1 MEKTWRWF
9 GKKDKITLDML
20 RQIGVEGIVTALH
33 DVPNGEIWTEEAIN
47 DLKTYI
53 ESYGLRWS
61 VVESLPVC
69 EAIKYAGPEREQLI
83 ENYKISLANLGKCGV
98 KTVCYNFM
106 PVIDWI
112 RTDLQHPW
120 ADEAI
125 KYAGPEREQLIENYK
140 ISLANLGKCG
150 VKTVCYNFMPVID
163 WIRTDLQHPW
173 ADGTSSLYFDRVRF
187 AYFDLRILQREGAEK
202 DYSAEELAKVTELD
216 KTITEA
222 EKDSLVDAIIVK
234 TQGFVNGN
242 IKEGDKNPVNIFRNL
257 LALYKGIDRDAL
269 RENMRYF
276 LAAIMPVCEEYG
288 VNMCVHP
295 DDPPFQVLGLPR
307 IVTNEE
313 DIAWFLN
320 AVDNPHNGLTFC
332 AGSLS
337 AGEHNDTRELA
348 RKFASRTHFVHLR
361 STAAMP
367 GGNFIESSHL
377 TGRGHLIDLIRIFEK
392 ENPNLPM
399 RVDHG
404 RMMLGDEDK
413 GYNPG
418 YSFHGRMLA
427 LAQVE
432 GMMAVVQDEMKQK
445 ETQA

>member
-1 MEKTWRWF
+1 MMEKTWRWF
-9 GKKDKITLDML
+9 GKKDKITLPML

-33 DVPNGEIWTEEAIN
+33 EVPNGEIWIVEAIN
-47 DLKTYI
+47 DLKSYI

-69 EAIKYAGPEREQLI
+69 EAIKYAGTEREQLI
-83 ENYKISLANLGKCGV
+83 ENYKVSLANLGKCGI

-112 RTDLQHPW
+112 RTDLQYPW
-120 ADEAI
+120 
-125 KYAGPEREQLIENYK
+125 P
-140 ISLANLGKCG
+140 
-150 VKTVCYNFMPVID
+150 
-163 WIRTDLQHPW
+163 
-173 ADGTSSLYFDRVRF
+173 DGTSSLYYDRIRF
-187 AYFDLRILQREGAEK
+187 AYFDIRILEREGAEK
-202 DYSAEELAKVTELD
+202 DYTEEELQKVAELD
-216 KTITEA
+216 KVITEA
-222 EKDSLVDAIIVK
+222 EKDALIDTIIVK

-242 IKEGDKNPVNIFRNL
+242 IKEGDKNPVSIFKRL
-257 LALYKGIDRDAL
+257 LALYKDINRDAL

-276 LAAIMPVCEEYG
+276 LSAIMPVCEEYG

-307 IVTNEE
+307 IVTNEN
-313 DIAWFLN
+313 DIEWFLN

-337 AGEHNDTRELA
+337 ADEHNDTRELA
-348 RKFASRTHFVHLR
+348 KKFAKRTHFVHLR
-361 STAAMP
+361 STAAMQ

-377 TGRGHLIDLIRIFEK
+377 TGRGHLIDLIRIFEN
-392 ENPNLPM
+392 ENPGLPM

-432 GMMAVVQDEMKQK
+432 GMMAVVDDEKRRQIIL
-445 ETQA
+445 

>member
-1 MEKTWRWF
+1 MMEKTWRWF
-9 GKKDKITLDML
+9 GKKDKITLPML

-33 DVPNGEIWTEEAIN
+33 DVPNGEIWTVEAIN
-47 DLKTYI
+47 DLKSYI

-69 EAIKYAGPEREQLI
+69 EAIKYAGAEREQLI
-83 ENYKISLANLGKCGV
+83 ENYKVSLANLGKCGI

-120 ADEAI
+120 
-125 KYAGPEREQLIENYK
+125 P
-140 ISLANLGKCG
+140 
-150 VKTVCYNFMPVID
+150 
-163 WIRTDLQHPW
+163 
-173 ADGTSSLYFDRVRF
+173 DGTSSLYFDI
-187 AYFDLRILQREGAEK
+187 RILEREGAEK
-202 DYSAEELAKVTELD
+202 DYTEEELQKVAELD
-216 KTITEA
+216 KVITEA
-222 EKDSLVDAIIVK
+222 EKDALIDTIIVK

-242 IKEGDKNPVNIFRNL
+242 IKEGDKNPVSIFKRL
-257 LALYKGIDRDAL
+257 LALYKDINRDAL

-276 LAAIMPVCEEYG
+276 LSAIMPVCEEYG

-307 IVTNEE
+307 IVTNEN
-313 DIAWFLN
+313 DIEWFLN

-337 AGEHNDTRELA
+337 ADEHNDTRELA
-348 RKFASRTHFVHLR
+348 KKFAKRTHFVHLR
-361 STAAMP
+361 STAAMQ

-377 TGRGHLIDLIRIFEK
+377 TGRGHLIDLIRIFEN
-392 ENPNLPM
+392 ENPGLPM

-432 GMMAVVQDEMKQK
+432 GMMAVVDDEKRRQIIL
-445 ETQA
+445 

>member
-1 MEKTWRWF
+1 
-9 GKKDKITLDML
+9 ML

-33 DVPNGEIWTEEAIN
+33 DVPNGEIWTVEAIN
-47 DLKTYI
+47 DLKQYI
-53 ESYGLRWS
+53 ESYGMRWS

-69 EAIKYAGPEREQLI
+69 EAIKYAGPERDQLI
-83 ENYKISLANLGKCGV
+83 ENYKVSLANLGKCGV

-106 PVIDWI
+106 PVIDWV

-120 ADEAI
+120 
-125 KYAGPEREQLIENYK
+125 P
-140 ISLANLGKCG
+140 
-150 VKTVCYNFMPVID
+150 
-163 WIRTDLQHPW
+163 
-173 ADGTSSLYFDRVRF
+173 DGSSSLYYDRVRF
-187 AYFDLRILQREGAEK
+187 AYFDTRILQREGAEK
-202 DYSAEELAKVTELD
+202 DYTEEELRKVAELD
-216 KTITEA
+216 KVITEA
-222 EKDSLVDAIIVK
+222 EKDELVDAIIVK

-242 IKEGDKNPVNIFRNL
+242 IREGDKNPVAIFKRL
-257 LALYKGIDRDAL
+257 LSLYDGIDRDAL

-276 LAAIMPVCEEYG
+276 LSAIMPVCEEYG

-295 DDPPFQVLGLPR
+295 DDPPFQILGLPR

-313 DIAWFLN
+313 DIDWFLR

-348 RKFASRTHFVHLR
+348 KKFAKRTHFVHLR

-377 TGRGHLIDLIRIFEK
+377 SGRGHLIDLIRIFEQ
-392 ENPNLPM
+392 ENPGLPM

-413 GYNPG
+413 GYNAG
-418 YSFHGRMLA
+418 YSFHGRMFA

-432 GMMAVVQDEMKQK
+432 GMMAVVEDELKRGISL
-445 ETQA
+445 

>member
-1 MEKTWRWF
+1 MMEKTWRWF
-9 GKKDKITLDML
+9 GKKDKITLPML

-33 DVPNGEIWTEEAIN
+33 EVPNGEIWTVEAIN
-47 DLKTYI
+47 DLKSYI

-69 EAIKYAGPEREQLI
+69 EAIKYAGTEREQLI
-83 ENYKISLANLGKCGV
+83 ENYKVSLANLGKCGV

-112 RTDLQHPW
+112 RTDLQYPW
-120 ADEAI
+120 
-125 KYAGPEREQLIENYK
+125 P
-140 ISLANLGKCG
+140 
-150 VKTVCYNFMPVID
+150 
-163 WIRTDLQHPW
+163 
-173 ADGTSSLYFDRVRF
+173 DGTSSLYYDRIRF
-187 AYFDLRILQREGAEK
+187 AYFDIKILEREGAEK
-202 DYSAEELAKVTELD
+202 DYTEEELHKVAELD
-216 KTITEA
+216 KVITET
-222 EKDSLVDAIIVK
+222 EKDDLIDTIIVK

-242 IKEGDKNPVNIFRNL
+242 IKEGDKNPVSIFKRL
-257 LALYKGIDRDAL
+257 LALYKDINRDAL

-276 LAAIMPVCEEYG
+276 LSAIMPVCEEYG

-307 IVTNEE
+307 IVTNEN
-313 DIAWFLN
+313 DIEWFLN
-320 AVDNPHNGLTFC
+320 AVNNPHNGLTFC

-348 RKFASRTHFVHLR
+348 KKFAKRTHFVHLR
-361 STAAMP
+361 STAAMQ

-377 TGRGHLIDLIRIFEK
+377 TGRGHLIDLIRIFEN
-392 ENPNLPM
+392 ENPGLPM

-432 GMMAVVQDEMKQK
+432 GMMAVVDDEKRRQIIL
-445 ETQA
+445 

>member
-1 MEKTWRWF
+1 MMEKTWRWF
-9 GKKDKITLDML
+9 GKKDKITLPML

-33 DVPNGEIWTEEAIN
+33 DVPNGEIWTVEAIN
-47 DLKTYI
+47 DLKSYI

-69 EAIKYAGPEREQLI
+69 EAIKYAGAEREQLI
-83 ENYKISLANLGKCGV
+83 ENYKVSLANLGKCGI

-120 ADEAI
+120 
-125 KYAGPEREQLIENYK
+125 P
-140 ISLANLGKCG
+140 
-150 VKTVCYNFMPVID
+150 
-163 WIRTDLQHPW
+163 
-173 ADGTSSLYFDRVRF
+173 DGTSSLYYDRIRF
-187 AYFDLRILQREGAEK
+187 AYFDIRILEREGAEK
-202 DYSAEELAKVTELD
+202 DYTEEELQKVAELD
-216 KTITEA
+216 KVITEA
-222 EKDSLVDAIIVK
+222 EKDALIDTIIVK

-242 IKEGDKNPVNIFRNL
+242 IKEGDKNPISIFKRL
-257 LALYKGIDRDAL
+257 LALYKDIDRDAL

-276 LAAIMPVCEEYG
+276 LSAIMPVCEEYG

-307 IVTNEE
+307 IVTNEN
-313 DIAWFLN
+313 DIEWFLN

-348 RKFASRTHFVHLR
+348 KKFAKRTHFVHLR
-361 STAAMP
+361 STAAMQ

-377 TGRGHLIDLIRIFEK
+377 TGRGHLIDLIRIFEN
-392 ENPNLPM
+392 ENPGLPM

-432 GMMAVVQDEMKQK
+432 GMMAVVDDEKRRQIIL
-445 ETQA
+445 

>member
-1 MEKTWRWF
+1 MMEKTWRWF
-9 GKKDKITLDML
+9 GKKDKITLPML

-33 DVPNGEIWTEEAIN
+33 DVPNGEIWTVEAIN
-47 DLKTYI
+47 DLKSYI

-69 EAIKYAGPEREQLI
+69 EAIKYAGAEREQLI
-83 ENYKISLANLGKCGV
+83 DNYKTSLANLGKCGI

-112 RTDLQHPW
+112 RTDLQYPW
-120 ADEAI
+120 
-125 KYAGPEREQLIENYK
+125 P
-140 ISLANLGKCG
+140 
-150 VKTVCYNFMPVID
+150 
-163 WIRTDLQHPW
+163 
-173 ADGTSSLYFDRVRF
+173 DGTSSLYYDRIRF
-187 AYFDLRILQREGAEK
+187 AYFDIRILEREGAEK
-202 DYSAEELAKVTELD
+202 DYTEEELQKVAELD
-216 KTITEA
+216 KVITEA
-222 EKDSLVDAIIVK
+222 DKDALIDTIIVK

-242 IKEGDKNPVNIFRNL
+242 IKEGDKNPVAIFKRL
-257 LALYKGIDRDAL
+257 LALYKDIDRDTL

-276 LAAIMPVCEEYG
+276 LSAIMPVCEEYE

-307 IVTNEE
+307 IVTNES
-313 DIAWFLN
+313 DIKWFLN
-320 AVDNPHNGLTFC
+320 AINNPHNGLTFC

-337 AGEHNDTRELA
+337 AGKHNDTRELA
-348 RKFASRTHFVHLR
+348 KKFAKRTHFVHLR
-361 STAAMP
+361 STAAMQS
-367 GGNFIESSHL
+367 GNFIESSHL
-377 TGRGHLIDLIRIFEK
+377 TGRGHLIDLIRIFEN
-392 ENPNLPM
+392 ENPGLPM

-432 GMMAVVQDEMKQK
+432 GMMAVVDDEK
-445 ETQA
+445 ERQIVL

>member
-1 MEKTWRWF
+1 MMEKTWRWF
-9 GKKDKITLDML
+9 GKKDKITLPML

-33 DVPNGEIWTEEAIN
+33 DVPNGEIWTIEAIN
-47 DLKTYI
+47 DLKSYI

-83 ENYKISLANLGKCGV
+83 ENYKVSLANLGKCGI

-112 RTDLQHPW
+112 RTDLQHAWP
-120 ADEAI
+120 
-125 KYAGPEREQLIENYK
+125 
-140 ISLANLGKCG
+140 
-150 VKTVCYNFMPVID
+150 
-163 WIRTDLQHPW
+163 
-173 ADGTSSLYFDRVRF
+173 DGTSSLYYDRIRF
-187 AYFDLRILQREGAEK
+187 AYFDIRILEREGAEN
-202 DYSAEELAKVTELD
+202 DYTEEELHKVAELE
-216 KTITEA
+216 KVITEA
-222 EKDSLVDAIIVK
+222 EKDALIDTIIVK

-242 IKEGDKNPVNIFRNL
+242 IKEGDKNPVAIFKRL
-257 LALYKGIDRDAL
+257 LALYKDIDRDTL
-269 RENMRYF
+269 RANMRYF
-276 LAAIMPVCEEYG
+276 LSAIMPVCEEYG

-307 IVTNEE
+307 IVTNES
-313 DIAWFLN
+313 DIEWFLN

-348 RKFASRTHFVHLR
+348 KKFAKRTHFVHLR
-361 STAAMP
+361 STAAIP

-377 TGRGHLIDLIRIFEK
+377 TGRGHLIDLIRIFEN
-392 ENPNLPM
+392 ENPGLPM

-432 GMMAVVQDEMKQK
+432 GMMAVVDDEK
-445 ETQA
+445 ERQMI

>member
-1 MEKTWRWF
+1 MMEKTWRWF
-9 GKKDKITLDML
+9 GKKDKITLPML

-33 DVPNGEIWTEEAIN
+33 DVPNGEIWTVEAIN
-47 DLKTYI
+47 DLKSYI

-69 EAIKYAGPEREQLI
+69 EAIKYAGAEREQLI
-83 ENYKISLANLGKCGV
+83 DNYKTSLANLGKCGI

-106 PVIDWI
+106 RVIDWI
-112 RTDLQHPW
+112 RTDLQYPW
-120 ADEAI
+120 
-125 KYAGPEREQLIENYK
+125 P
-140 ISLANLGKCG
+140 
-150 VKTVCYNFMPVID
+150 
-163 WIRTDLQHPW
+163 
-173 ADGTSSLYFDRVRF
+173 DGTSSLYYDRIRF
-187 AYFDLRILQREGAEK
+187 AYFDIRILEREGAEK
-202 DYSAEELAKVTELD
+202 DYTEEELQKVAELD
-216 KTITEA
+216 KVITEA
-222 EKDSLVDAIIVK
+222 DKDALIDTIIVK

-242 IKEGDKNPVNIFRNL
+242 IKEGDKNPVAIFKRL
-257 LALYKGIDRDAL
+257 LALYKDIDRDTL

-276 LAAIMPVCEEYG
+276 LSAIMPVCEEYE

-307 IVTNEE
+307 IVTNES
-313 DIAWFLN
+313 DIEWFLN
-320 AVDNPHNGLTFC
+320 AINNPHNGLTFC

-337 AGEHNDTRELA
+337 AGKHNDTRELA
-348 RKFASRTHFVHLR
+348 KKFAKRTHFVHLR
-361 STAAMP
+361 STAAMQS
-367 GGNFIESSHL
+367 GNFIESSHL

-392 ENPNLPM
+392 ENPGLPM

-432 GMMAVVQDEMKQK
+432 GMMAVVDDEK
-445 ETQA
+445 ERQIIL

>member
-9 GKKDKITLDML
+9 GKKDKITLSML

-33 DVPNGEIWTEEAIN
+33 DVPNGEIWTVEAIN
-47 DLKTYI
+47 DLKQYI
-53 ESYGLRWS
+53 ESYGMRWS

-69 EAIKYAGPEREQLI
+69 EAIKYAGPERDQLI
-83 ENYKISLANLGKCGV
+83 ENYKVSLANLGKCGV

-106 PVIDWI
+106 PVIDWV

-120 ADEAI
+120 
-125 KYAGPEREQLIENYK
+125 P
-140 ISLANLGKCG
+140 
-150 VKTVCYNFMPVID
+150 
-163 WIRTDLQHPW
+163 
-173 ADGTSSLYFDRVRF
+173 DGSSSLYYDRVRF
-187 AYFDLRILQREGAEK
+187 AYFDTRILQREGAEK
-202 DYSAEELAKVTELD
+202 DYTEEELRKVAELD
-216 KTITEA
+216 KVITEA
-222 EKDSLVDAIIVK
+222 EKDELVDAIIVK

-242 IKEGDKNPVNIFRNL
+242 IREGDKNPVAIFKRL
-257 LALYKGIDRDAL
+257 LSLYDGIDRDTL

-276 LAAIMPVCEEYG
+276 LSAIMPVCEEYG

-295 DDPPFQVLGLPR
+295 DDPPFQILGLPR

-313 DIAWFLN
+313 DIDWFLR

-348 RKFASRTHFVHLR
+348 RKFAKRTHFVHLR

-377 TGRGHLIDLIRIFEK
+377 SGRGHLIDLIRIFEQ
-392 ENPNLPM
+392 ENPGLPM

-413 GYNPG
+413 GYNAG
-418 YSFHGRMLA
+418 YSFHGRMFA

-432 GMMAVVQDEMKQK
+432 GMMAVVEDELKRGV
-445 ETQA
+445 TL

>member
-1 MEKTWRWF
+1 MMEKTWRWF
-9 GKKDKITLDML
+9 GKKDKITLPML

-33 DVPNGEIWTEEAIN
+33 DVPNGEIWTVEAIN
-47 DLKTYI
+47 DLQSYI

-69 EAIKYAGPEREQLI
+69 EAIKYAGAEREQLI
-83 ENYKISLANLGKCGV
+83 ENYKVSLANLGKCGI

-120 ADEAI
+120 
-125 KYAGPEREQLIENYK
+125 P
-140 ISLANLGKCG
+140 
-150 VKTVCYNFMPVID
+150 
-163 WIRTDLQHPW
+163 
-173 ADGTSSLYFDRVRF
+173 DGTSSLYYDRIRF
-187 AYFDLRILQREGAEK
+187 AYFDIRILEREGAEK
-202 DYSAEELAKVTELD
+202 DYTEEELQKVAELD
-216 KTITEA
+216 KVITEA
-222 EKDSLVDAIIVK
+222 EKDALIDTIIVK

-242 IKEGDKNPVNIFRNL
+242 IKEGDKNPVSIFKRL
-257 LALYKGIDRDAL
+257 LALYKDINRDAL

-276 LAAIMPVCEEYG
+276 LSAIMLVCVVFG

-307 IVTNEE
+307 IVTNEN
-313 DIAWFLN
+313 DIEWFLN
-320 AVDNPHNGLTFC
+320 AVNNPHNGLTFC

-337 AGEHNDTRELA
+337 ADEHNDTRELA
-348 RKFASRTHFVHLR
+348 KKFAKRTHFVHLR
-361 STAAMP
+361 STAAMQ

-377 TGRGHLIDLIRIFEK
+377 TGRGHLIDLIRIFEN
-392 ENPNLPM
+392 ENPGLPM

-432 GMMAVVQDEMKQK
+432 GMMAVVDDEKRRQIIL
-445 ETQA
+445 